1 VGEFLR
7 DFGCAGGGLF
17 AEGFGVM
24 LATFTETHGGRKL
37 RIARLGRGRAVILLH
52 GYPDN
57 LQVWSELAPRLAE
70 HCEVIAFDWPG
81 MGYSEAWSG
90 GATPFD
96 FARRL
101 RTLMVDW
108 KIETAAIVGHDMGGQ
123 PALAFAAEYPERIS
137 RLVVM
142 NSLVIWDEKTS
153 WEIALLRKFGWNRVL
168 LERMPRAVFFRA
180 VRTFLPRGYKLSE
193 ELRSDLWES
202 FQRPEVRKFVVRMC
216 AGYQGTLPHLK
227 QVYPTIRASSLFLWA
242 EHDKHF
248 PVAHA
253 RKLAEM
259 VPGARFEEIVG
270 VGHWMALNLAE
281 EVSARILRFLDA
293 ASCEHTRTNA
303 T

>member
-1 VGEFLR
+1 
-7 DFGCAGGGLF
+7 
-17 AEGFGVM
+17 M
-24 LATFTETHGGRKL
+24 LATSSEMHGGRKL
-37 RIARLGRGRAVILLH
+37 RVARLGGGPPVILLH

-57 LQVWSELAPRLAE
+57 LQVWSELAPRLAA
-70 HCEVIAFDWPG
+70 HSEVIAFDWPG

-101 RTLMVDW
+101 HTLMDGW
-108 KIETAAIVGHDMGGQ
+108 KIEKAAIIGHDMGGQ
-123 PALAFAAEYPERIS
+123 PALAFAAEHPDRIS

-168 LERMPRAVFFRA
+168 LERLPRAVFFRA
-180 VRTFLPRGYKLSE
+180 IRTFLPRGYKLGA

-202 FQRPEVRKFVVRMC
+202 FQRREVRKFVVRMC

-227 QVYPTIRASSLFLWA
+227 QLYPSIRTPSLFLWA
-242 EHDKHF
+242 EGDKHF
-248 PVAHA
+248 PLAHA
-253 RKLAEM
+253 KVLSEM
-259 VPGARFEEIVG
+259 VRGSELQEIVG

>member
-7 DFGCAGGGLF
+7 DFGRAGGGLF
-17 AEGFGVM
+17 AEGFRVM
-24 LATFTETHGGRKL
+24 LATFTEMHGGRKL
-37 RIARLGRGRAVILLH
+37 RVARLGSGPAVILLH

-57 LQVWSELAPRLAE
+57 LQVWSELAPRLAAK
-70 HCEVIAFDWPG
+70 HEVIAFDWPG

-101 RTLMVDW
+101 RTLMDDW
-108 KIETAAIVGHDMGGQ
+108 KIETAVIVGQDMGGQ
-123 PALAFAAEYPERIS
+123 PALAFAAEYPGRIS
-137 RLVVM
+137 RLAVM

-180 VRTFLPRGYKLSE
+180 VRTFLPRGYKLSTD
-193 ELRSDLWES
+193 LRRDLWES

-216 AGYQGTLPHLK
+216 AGYQGTLPRLK
-227 QVYPTIRASSLFLWA
+227 QLYPGIQAPSLFLWA
-242 EHDKHF
+242 ERDKHF
-248 PVAHA
+248 PVAHG

-259 VPGARFEEIVG
+259 VPGATFEEIAG
-270 VGHWMALNLAE
+270 ASHWMALNLAE
-281 EVSARILRFLDA
+281 EVGARILRFLDISLRDRA
-293 ASCEHTRTNA
+293 KTNA

>member
-1 VGEFLR
+1 
-7 DFGCAGGGLF
+7 
-17 AEGFGVM
+17 M
-24 LATFTETHGGRKL
+24 LATSTETHGGRKL
-37 RIARLGRGRAVILLH
+37 RVARLGSGPTVILLH

-57 LQVWSELAPRLAE
+57 LQVWSELVPRLATR
-70 HCEVIAFDWPG
+70 CEVIAFDWPG
-81 MGYSEAWSG
+81 MGYSEAWTG

-101 RTLMVDW
+101 RTLMDDW
-108 KIETAAIVGHDMGGQ
+108 NIEDATIIGHDMGGQ
-123 PALAFAAEYPERIS
+123 PALAFAAEFAGRIS
-137 RLVVM
+137 QLVVM

-180 VRTFLPRGYKLSE
+180 IRTFLPRGYKLSA

-216 AGYQGTLPHLK
+216 AGYQGTLPRLK
-227 QVYPTIRASSLFLWA
+227 QLYPTIGTPSLFLWA
-242 EHDKHF
+242 ECDKHF

-259 VPGARFEEIVG
+259 VPGAKFEKISG
-270 VGHWMALNLAE
+270 AGHWMALNQAE
-281 EVSARILRFLDA
+281 DVSSRILRFLDPNSFEGA
-293 ASCEHTRTNA
+293 RISTP
-303 T
+303 